1 MNGCLFGKRSDMQA
15 AETDKSSVAAVMVRN
30 PIRSVGVRDVN
41 LDHNQLWCI
50 VEGETLN
57 MFIHN
62 DRAVVGRQICGECS
76 QP

>member
-1 MNGCLFGKRSDMQA
+1 MQT

-41 LDHNQLWCI
+41 LDHNQLWRI

-62 DRAVVGRQICGECS
+62 HRPVVGRQICGECS